1 MAQSEGAVSYGRGCG
16 GLECPVHLVGR
27 GGPGEVRPHSACARA
42 TRPQP
47 PQRASPT
54 ATMQS
59 SARERERPPKCGV
72 SGVTE
77 DGGNGDGTLFYPGR
91 PDIIGGRGRR
101 AAGAAGLAAPRAG
114 CPVAPSSRSVRGG
127 RRRGSRR
134 TRSRRPYMLDG
145 TVPWL
150 SSDLRVFQTGAAP
163 PAACG
168 PAGLSPPHALATKS
182 ANPFR
187 PTVHDRHFV
196 RRGASKRFLK

>member
-1 MAQSEGAVSYGRGCG
+1 
-16 GLECPVHLVGR
+16 
-27 GGPGEVRPHSACARA
+27 
-42 TRPQP
+42 
-47 PQRASPT
+47 
-54 ATMQS
+54 
-59 SARERERPPKCGV
+59 
-72 SGVTE
+72 
-77 DGGNGDGTLFYPGR
+77 
-91 PDIIGGRGRR
+91 
-101 AAGAAGLAAPRAG
+101 
-114 CPVAPSSRSVRGG
+114 VRGG

-150 SSDLRVFQTGAAP
+150 SSDLHVFQTGAAP

>member
-27 GGPGEVRPHSACARA
+27 GGPGEVRPHSACPLLGPSHLSGHRLLRRCSHLRGNANG
-42 TRPQP
+42 PQSA
-47 PQRASPT
+47 ASVESPKMAAT
-54 ATMQS
+54 AT
-59 SARERERPPKCGV
+59 ARCSIPAVR
-72 SGVTE
+72 
-77 DGGNGDGTLFYPGR
+77 
-91 PDIIGGRGRR
+91 IIGGRGRR

>member
-1 MAQSEGAVSYGRGCG
+1 
-16 GLECPVHLVGR
+16 
-27 GGPGEVRPHSACARA
+27 
-42 TRPQP
+42 
-47 PQRASPT
+47 
-54 ATMQS
+54 MQS
-59 SARERERPPKCGV
+59 SSRERERPPKCGV

-168 PAGLSPPHALATKS
+168 PAGLSRRTLWPQSQQTRSAQRCMTATS
-182 ANPFR
+182 SDVAR
-187 PTVHDRHFV
+187 PKV
-196 RRGASKRFLK
+196 SKVTLGSCRMWCQR

>member
-59 SARERERPPKCGV
+59 CARERERPQSAASVESPKM
-72 SGVTE
+72 
-77 DGGNGDGTLFYPGR
+77 
-91 PDIIGGRGRR
+91 
-101 AAGAAGLAAPRAG
+101 AALAAHAVLSQPSRHYWRSRTK
-114 CPVAPSSRSVRGG
+114 SSRGCGASSAASWVPGSAIIPICAG
-127 RRRGSRR
+127 RTPSRSRR
-134 TRSRRPYMLDG
+134 TRSLRPYMLDG